1 MTRDEIIKMSQKAGF
16 DPVTDIGSKFELFEL
31 FANLVAEAE
40 REACAKLAAQTI
52 CDRFTPMGTNKYVIN
67 IYGTRAAEAIRESGD
82 K

>member
-1 MTRDEIIKMSQKAGF
+1 MNRDEIIKMSQKAGF
-16 DPVTDIGSKFELFEL
+16 DPVTDIGANLELFEL

-52 CDRFTPMGTNKYVIN
+52 CDTHTPTGIY
-67 IYGTRAAEAIRESGD
+67 IYGTRAAEAIREKGD